1 MLRSGGACWRLV
13 TDLADARAAAQ
24 INATAAALRH
34 ELDTLRARYPWRRRW
49 FS

>member
-24 INATAAALRH
+24 INAATAAAYG
-34 ELDTLRARYPWRRRW
+34 TN
-49 FS
+49 